1 MNLLRHPLGLA
12 SMASLPLLL
21 FATAFVLLAGVLLF
35 AFRDINAMLEQ
46 AAEPENPRPDPDD
59 RACPRMRMAP
69 RHDVP
74 LDADGQRTGAR
85 SHYHYPK
92 GTY

>member
-46 AAEPENPRPDPDD
+46 AAEQKIP
-59 RACPRMRMAP
+59 A
-69 RHDVP
+69 
-74 LDADGQRTGAR
+74 
-85 SHYHYPK
+85 
-92 GTY
+92 

>member
-35 AFRDINAMLEQ
+35 AVTSTPCWNK
-46 AAEPENPRPDPDD
+46 
-59 RACPRMRMAP
+59 
-69 RHDVP
+69 P
-74 LDADGQRTGAR
+74 LNRK
-85 SHYHYPK
+85 SPS
-92 GTY
+92 

>member
-1 MNLLRHPLGLA
+1 MNLFRHPLGLA

-46 AAEPENPRPDPDD
+46 AAEQKIPCSSA
-59 RACPRMRMAP
+59 ACASSAP
-69 RHDVP
+69 CSAP
-74 LDADGQRTGAR
+74 STSASALTTT
-85 SHYHYPK
+85 S
-92 GTY
+92 

>member
-46 AAEPENPRPDPDD
+46 AAED
-59 RACPRMRMAP
+59 RKS
-69 RHDVP
+69 VV
-74 LDADGQRTGAR
+74 
-85 SHYHYPK
+85 
-92 GTY
+92 